1 MATRS
6 NQNNPEQKTK
16 NAYISEFAG
25 ELNVVKEAKKANLK
39 KGQPQRSNQPY

>member
-25 ELNVVKEAKKANLK
+25 ELNVIKEAKKANLK
-39 KGQPQRSNQPY
+39 KGQPQRAQKNY